1 MSERES
7 EASSRFKCTT
17 AERGTFEAGIKLAT
31 VYHQFVGS
39 PFNIDTVDMLERTI
53 EKTIAVQPYVS
64 YVRIKIDR
72 SLLVSGGDRYS
83 YLSLTGD
90 MIDATVKIDIDGTV
104 VTAEMRYD
112 EELKYPLMFISS
124 IDS

>member
-1 MSERES
+1 MSEKES

-72 SLLVSGGDRYS
+72 SRLVSGGDRYS